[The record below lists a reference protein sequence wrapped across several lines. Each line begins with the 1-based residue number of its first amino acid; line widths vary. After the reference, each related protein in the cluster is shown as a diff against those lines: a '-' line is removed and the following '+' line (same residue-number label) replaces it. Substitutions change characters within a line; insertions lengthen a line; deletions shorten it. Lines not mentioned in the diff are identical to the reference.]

1 MKNERRN
8 QERTDSVNLLDYQ
21 VIDQQGRA
29 GAYSLGRTLNIS
41 DDGMLMEPQ
50 TQMELGELILITLD
64 LGGKLVRISGK
75 IVHTS
80 GNGGAFRAGIKFF
93 NISEEERVA
102 INNYI
107 EFFQKEYRASDKQ
120 DA

>member
-64 LGGKLVRISGK
+64 LGENLCG
-75 IVHTS
+75 
-80 GNGGAFRAGIKFF
+80 
-93 NISEEERVA
+93 
-102 INNYI
+102 
-107 EFFQKEYRASDKQ
+107 YRAKLFIQAATEGHFARASNFSTSARKS
-120 DA
+120 ASPLIIT